1 MSTRQH
7 HIFSNQ
13 GTPAVIEPAS
23 SSNNAQKRV
32 VCIRYTTKM
41 CSRLFYLSK
50 LLALSLTVLLL
61 LSVLMIGAE
70 VETGALHA
78 YFIPMISMSVLATT
92 MYSRHWTL
100 PGRSKTIPSWFII
113 AHVVTIF
120 YKSMVNTGISR

>member
-41 CSRLFYLSK
+41 RSRLFYLSK

-70 VETGALHA
+70 VETGALQSA
-78 YFIPMISMSVLATT
+78 PSTRLLYTNDINICAGNDLLQTLDPAMEVQNDTT
-92 MYSRHWTL
+92 MVHYGSCGW
-100 PGRSKTIPSWFII
+100 
-113 AHVVTIF
+113 
-120 YKSMVNTGISR
+120 